1 MTYRVPTGPERLLM
15 ADFLKALEQG
25 DTRAVLQ
32 TPAVEQKAHTLGEVL
47 AAAAADK
54 ENGPFLIACLVR
66 AVQHG
71 LMSTD
76 PTTRFSVMAEAAN
89 IARLVFDAQAPKP
102 IAISA
107 EADADADDDSP
118 ADAEE
123 AFARAAA
130 FSGAC
135 FPIVRRGAL

>member
-1 MTYRVPTGPERLLM
+1 MSYRTPTTAERLLM
-15 ADFLKALEQG
+15 ADFIKAVEQG
-25 DTRAVLQ
+25 DPRAVLE
-32 TPAVEQKAHTLGEVL
+32 TPAAEQKQQTLGKVL

-54 ENGPFLIACLVR
+54 EGGPFLIACLVR

-76 PTTRFSVMAEAAN
+76 PKTRFSFMAEAAN

-107 EADADADDDSP
+107 DDDSP
-118 ADAEE
+118 TDTEE

-130 FSGAC
+130 FAGEC
-135 FPIVRRGAL
+135 FPALRRGAL

>member
-1 MTYRVPTGPERLLM
+1 MSYRTPTGPERLLM
-15 ADFLKALEQG
+15 ADFIKALEQG
-25 DTRAVLQ
+25 DPRAVLE
-32 TPAVEQKAHTLGEVL
+32 TPAAEQKQQTLGKVL

-54 ENGPFLIACLVR
+54 EGGPFLIACLVR

-76 PTTRFSVMAEAAN
+76 PKTRFSVMAEAAN

-107 EADADADDDSP
+107 DADDDSP
-118 ADAEE
+118 TDTEE

-130 FSGAC
+130 FAGEC
-135 FPIVRRGAL
+135 FPALRRGAL

>member
-1 MTYRVPTGPERLLM
+1 MSYRTPTTAERLLM
-15 ADFLKALEQG
+15 ADFIKAVEQG
-25 DTRAVLQ
+25 DPRAVLE
-32 TPAVEQKAHTLGEVL
+32 TPAAEQKQQTLGKVL

-54 ENGPFLIACLVR
+54 EGGPFLIACLVR

-71 LMSTD
+71 LMSAD
-76 PTTRFSVMAEAAN
+76 STTRFSVMAEAAN

-107 EADADADDDSP
+107 EADAEDDSP
-118 ADAEE
+118 TDTEE

-130 FSGAC
+130 FASAA
-135 FPIVRRGAL
+135 FPVVRA